1 MNEFVLWMQGLD
13 PVKVAANESFHSSNH
28 RQAMQIHEFEKMR
41 RQLRPNLLQAHEE
54 KLAQIGENWKLKQA
68 RKTREREYKFT
79 DQQLQTALK
88 AGNL

>member
-1 MNEFVLWMQGLD
+1 MNDFVLWMQSLD
-13 PVKVAANESFHSSNH
+13 AQKVAANESFHSAKH
-28 RQAMQIHEFEKMR
+28 REAMRIHEFEKMR

-68 RKTREREYKFT
+68 RKTRELKFT